1 MNFKFSRKTPRQS
14 LMLYINQT
22 NSHLELGDRGELGA
36 QGGELGGELG
46 VQGGENGGRGG
57 ELTCGGQQL
66 GS

>member
-1 MNFKFSRKTPRQS
+1 
-14 LMLYINQT
+14 MLYINQT